1 VSTYLFPDNT
11 VLCNFVSVG
20 QLPLLARLL
29 DGNGRWVEAVAHECD
44 KSSAVYPDLKQIADD
59 GWLSDPLEISDE
71 IEQRQVEGIRRA
83 VFGGTAALATQHL
96 GEAQTIHVIA
106 RWADYAGSTW
116 ISDDQES
123 LRVARLQGIPV
134 RETQHLVAEAVQW
147 GFIRTPGD
155 GFAMLEQMVAEGRNP
170 ALPRTAADLMTM

>member
-1 VSTYLFPDNT
+1 MSACLFPDNT
-11 VLCNFVSVG
+11 VLCNFACVG
-20 QLPLLARLL
+20 ELRLLSELL

-44 KSSAVYPDLKQIADD
+44 KSSAFYPDLKTIAVE
-59 GWLSDPLEISDE
+59 GWLGHPVEISAE

-83 VFGGTAALATQHL
+83 VFGGTAARATQHL
-96 GEAQTIHVIA
+96 GEAQTIHVIS
-106 RWADYAGSTW
+106 RWSDYSGSTW

-123 LRVARLQGIPV
+123 LRVARRQGIAV
-134 RETQHLVAEAVQW
+134 KETQHLVAEAVQW

-170 ALPRTAADLMTM
+170 ALPRTASDLLTM

>member
-1 VSTYLFPDNT
+1 MSTYLFPDNT
-11 VLCNFVSVG
+11 VLCNFVCVG
-20 QLPLLARLL
+20 QLPLLAKLL

-44 KSSAVYPDLKQIADD
+44 KSSTVYPGLKSIADD
-59 GWLSDPLEISDE
+59 GWLSDPVEISDE

-83 VFGGTAALATQHL
+83 VFGGKAALATQHL
-96 GEAQTIHVIA
+96 GEAQTIHVIS
-106 RWADYAGSTW
+106 RWSDYAGSTW

-147 GFIRTPGD
+147 GFIRTPAD

-170 ALPRTAADLMTM
+170 ALPRNAADLLTM